1 MEKNYH
7 ITFTVTLNH
16 KTKQIE
22 TSIELIGTIL
32 TRIVTYTKFFTRY
45 TKGFFFNQSES
56 ALQTELNYL
65 MLHVCLFQLYW
76 MRMSEPNPI
85 TVGTYVYSPDTRFSV
100 TKDHTST
107 HWDLRIRNVKLE
119 DAGVYFC
126 AVSSGEGR
134 EKHRRLIKLNVKGR
148 YKVKPVGRK
157 TCFPIN

>member
-65 MLHVCLFQLYW
+65 FVSAVLDAD
-76 MRMSEPNPI
+76 
-85 TVGTYVYSPDTRFSV
+85 VG
-100 TKDHTST
+100 
-107 HWDLRIRNVKLE
+107 
-119 DAGVYFC
+119 A
-126 AVSSGEGR
+126 
-134 EKHRRLIKLNVKGR
+134 
-148 YKVKPVGRK
+148 
-157 TCFPIN
+157 

>member
-1 MEKNYH
+1 MKRRSSWLAPFWH
-7 ITFTVTLNH
+7 AL
-16 KTKQIE
+16 
-22 TSIELIGTIL
+22 SLIQNSSHGIL
-32 TRIVTYTKFFTRY
+32 RF
-45 TKGFFFNQSES
+45 FFFNQSES

-148 YKVKPVGRK
+148 YRVKPVGRK